1 MPPVMSSARALRRT
15 AGSSSSSSSS
25 VLGTPIS
32 SKPVLLPRRAATTS
46 SSGRMMMVVAANAR
60 SPSPA
65 ATTLATLGRRRRP
78 CLAPPPRAS
87 AADDAAGSGDPSSRP
102 SASSGQDDDAAA
114 AGGAFDGDA
123 ARALKEAAALD
134 ELIDVLLAART
145 QQEMAQL
152 VAQNVLAFD
161 TKFWLRVAT
170 RADAAP
176 DEPTKE
182 RLRDVADSVVAL
194 LDAAM
199 KQTETRLSDSARVL
213 QEVLAAAADADGQWY
228 LPLSKAQVASVRAA
242 LDERSSM
249 LDEALL
255 SNAFAWIR
263 KCNEDGL
270 DSMAQLIQK
279 VLQLY
284 AARALSGGG
293 GQDAAEAAAAA
304 EQAAVAAAAAA
315 GSYLPPSGRDQAAAR
330 VLEEVIAAEEHE
342 WESIIERSATEG
354 VAAALAGGARAAAGR
369 SSSAGDADG
378 PLAEAA
384 FSDALQRKME
394 ETVLGL
400 TSGSYA
406 QRVQAEY
413 LKEIEGRARS
423 VFRRLAGAA

>member
-1 MPPVMSSARALRRT
+1 MHAHMLRGKQ
-15 AGSSSSSSSS
+15 AAASSSSSARPM
-25 VLGTPIS
+25 GTN
-32 SKPVLLPRRAATTS
+32 TTS
-46 SSGRMMMVVAANAR
+46 SSTIAR
-60 SPSPA
+60 PSPA
-65 ATTLATLGRRRRP
+65 AIVAMVAAKQQQPLHAISSSSAIRRAVRFSRGT
-78 CLAPPPRAS
+78 AARAS
-87 AADDAAGSGDPSSRP
+87 SSSQDAGSGGADTT
-102 SASSGQDDDAAA
+102 

-123 ARALKEAAALD
+123 AKALKEAAALD

-152 VAQNVLAFD
+152 VAQNVFAFD

-170 RADAAP
+170 RADATP
-176 DEPTKE
+176 DEAAKE
-182 RLRDVADSVVAL
+182 RLRVVADSVVVL

-199 KQTETRLSDSARVL
+199 KQTESRLSDSARVL
-213 QEVLAAAADADGQWY
+213 QELLSAAADADGQWF
-228 LPLSKAQVASVRAA
+228 LPLSKAQVAAVRSAMDA
-242 LDERSSM
+242 RADA

-284 AARALSGGG
+284 AARALSPS
-293 GQDAAEAAAAA
+293 QAERDEEERRRRDEAAAA
-304 EQAAVAAAAAA
+304 
-315 GSYLPPSGRDQAAAR
+315 YLPSSGRDQAAER
-330 VLEEVIAAEEHE
+330 VLDEVIAAEEHD
-342 WESIIERSATEG
+342 WEAIIERSATLG
-354 VAAALAGGARAAAGR
+354 VDDAAGGAG
-369 SSSAGDADG
+369 SDSAG

-394 ETVLGL
+394 ATVLGL